1 MKKIYY
7 NILLVLVCGLF
18 ASCMNGNDGLFG
30 DDWKV
35 PATPDANLY
44 GNPSI
49 KETNLLTIA
58 QLKAKYATEIS
69 TEGKYAQVTEPMQ
82 IKAIVTANDIQGN
95 MYNEIAVQ
103 DETGAIFIGIAQGG
117 VFGYLAVGQEILV
130 ELNGLYI
137 GNYRKSATI
146 GTPYTKDGDTSVSR
160 MPRALWQDHF
170 TYTGQ
175 TKTITP
181 EVFSTSWDINT
192 DAGKLCTIKNVS
204 IKKGGYYNT
213 TTKQYV
219 GGMPVKFRPKD
230 GEHADQ
236 YKAFTVAVP
245 LMRVEEMYLIEYVTQ
260 NSQDQVSARNIDVN
274 YVDDARAA
282 IAAYSYVPEVLI
294 RPTTEDSRILTGDY
308 VIPYSDREYVT
319 ASALSML
326 TAEQLRLAR
335 NEIYARKGRLF
346 KDQQLQ
352 QYFNSKPWYHGT
364 IAPDS
369 FKESMLSDVEK
380 ANAYF
385 ILNYERLKGY
395 IR

>member
-44 GNPSI
+44 GNPSL

-219 GGMPVKFRPKD
+219 DPYTFVK
-230 GEHADQ
+230 GE
-236 YKAFTVAVP
+236 
-245 LMRVEEMYLIEYVTQ
+245 
-260 NSQDQVSARNIDVN
+260 S
-274 YVDDARAA
+274 
-282 IAAYSYVPEVLI
+282 AYSHPDFSTSWYFNELPDGQTGGVQLYTSNYADFAAKKLPTGKMNLTGVIKRYRDQWELIIRTIDDVEVL
-294 RPTTEDSRILTGDY
+294 E
-308 VIPYSDREYVT
+308 
-319 ASALSML
+319 
-326 TAEQLRLAR
+326 
-335 NEIYARKGRLF
+335 
-346 KDQQLQ
+346 
-352 QYFNSKPWYHGT
+352 
-364 IAPDS
+364 
-369 FKESMLSDVEK
+369 
-380 ANAYF
+380 
-385 ILNYERLKGY
+385 
-395 IR
+395 